1 MSKKNEIQR
10 KIASFCKKIETE
22 LEQEKILDQLELQG
36 KTWNVVDLTGEKLS
50 RGIITS
56 ANILNPQIEDQRL
69 FY

>member
-10 KIASFCKKIETE
+10 KIAGFCKKLQTE

-36 KTWNVVDLTGEKLS
+36 KTWNVIELTGAQLY
-50 RGIITS
+50 RGAIAA
-56 ANILNPQIEDQRL
+56 ANTVNAQIEDQRL